1 MALTLQIPILTLNL
15 HLNRPD
21 VNPAS
26 DVIPER
32 DGNMSYN
39 DAKQVLMLNLGPV
52 RRAEN
57 ISFTAHSNPA
67 TAGDYDDDD
76 DETDDGVFGAREI
89 QDESLDT
96 SVIKDR
102 LAQMVPPPFAGKLR
116 PVRIRDYATGED
128 RDETLNRRLLPLLT
142 IQNALFRSFYEGA
155 LKRVYVLLRGQL
167 HECSCAFSEEKTHI
181 VFSCV
186 MRQHDAAE
194 ACIFSAG

>member
-1 MALTLQIPILTLNL
+1 M
-15 HLNRPD
+15 
-21 VNPAS
+21 
-26 DVIPER
+26 
-32 DGNMSYN
+32 
-39 DAKQVLMLNLGPV
+39 
-52 RRAEN
+52 
-57 ISFTAHSNPA
+57 
-67 TAGDYDDDD
+67 
-76 DETDDGVFGAREI
+76 
-89 QDESLDT
+89 
-96 SVIKDR
+96 IKDR

-186 MRQHDAAE
+186 MRHETLLRLAFSQLDSVEIGTPSANLLSAAFAASQLEIDADNIHLLCAALRLQTE
-194 ACIFSAG
+194 AIRSPQSRSKSTRSTVTEIILHSLVERATVAGAVSLLRGVA